1 MTFCFSRRAGVSQR
15 VIISKVQ
22 SISNDEM
29 IVLSL
34 LSLNHSS
41 KVRSV
46 NKLSVKQIGAD
57 QLTNP
62 LNKE

>member
-1 MTFCFSRRAGVSQR
+1 
-15 VIISKVQ
+15 
-22 SISNDEM
+22 M